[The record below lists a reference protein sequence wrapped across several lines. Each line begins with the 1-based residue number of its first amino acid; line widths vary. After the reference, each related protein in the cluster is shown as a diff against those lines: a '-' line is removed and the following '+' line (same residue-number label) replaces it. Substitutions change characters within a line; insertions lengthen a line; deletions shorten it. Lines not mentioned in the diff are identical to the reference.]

1 MREVYVPKL
10 LEAWLRSDSATL
22 KELCK
27 EDVLTKLMHD
37 IAARKKEKVSP
48 DPNVLSVDHA
58 EVGVDYKRTPSFDIQ
73 PAFLVLLKV
82 TLCSLPSHALL
93 LANMHPA
100 CFPDYIF

>member
-1 MREVYVPKL
+1 VPKL
-10 LEAWLRSDSATL
+10 LEAWLRSDRATL

-58 EVGVDYKRTPSFDIQ
+58 EVGADHNKRSHAFDIKHTL
-73 PAFLVLLKV
+73 LVLLKF
-82 TLCSLPSHALL
+82 T
-93 LANMHPA
+93 
-100 CFPDYIF
+100 